1 MPGVMAHSRQPLDDC
16 RHAGQG
22 PEIRA
27 EAVHAR
33 SRAQRLL
40 DRRQLL
46 RLEPGLA
53 PGAARRLESGAPMGV
68 PGVIPVMRG
77 HRRDPQGPRHRSL
90 RRAPR
95 EQSCGLEPTRFQRGK
110 IPASRSGH
118 ASDAIAPV
126 KSFSLFCEIH

>member
-77 HRRDPQGPRHRSL
+77 HRRDPQGRATAPCDVPLANSRAAWN
-90 RRAPR
+90 RRA
-95 EQSCGLEPTRFQRGK
+95 SNAAK
-110 IPASRSGH
+110 SRRAGVAMLHMRSH
-118 ASDAIAPV
+118 P
-126 KSFSLFCEIH
+126 